1 MSATSENSLE
11 IVRVLS
17 ASPIARWLDYSAAI
31 EEGGLVH
38 RLGFAER
45 HIGNPAIRAL
55 HGGVIA
61 LFLEFAAQ
69 VEFCASLGRLEK
81 ARTVSISI
89 DYMASSKAQDM
100 TARVVIARAARRI
113 AFLEATGWQG
123 DETRPV
129 AAARVCLRIA
139 EPARE

>member
-1 MSATSENSLE
+1 MSAALENRLE

-17 ASPIARWLDYSAAI
+17 ASPIARWLGYSAAI

-61 LFLEFAAQ
+61 SFLEFASE
-69 VEFCASLGRLEK
+69 VEFSASLGQIER
-81 ARTVSISI
+81 ARTVSMSI

-100 TARVVIARAARRI
+100 TVRVRLARAARRI

-123 DETRPV
+123 DPARPV
-129 AAARVCLRIA
+129 AAARVCLRIG
-139 EPARE
+139 ERVEE